1 MEPLEKRV
9 ERLEQL
15 VVQLISDKP
24 SSVQN
29 EWVDSQTFM
38 ELAGLRNKYH
48 VYDLIYEGVF
58 KDGVKNIGT
67 NKRPRYR
74 FHRTQALEHLLNRGI
89 KNPNF

>member
-24 SSVQN
+24 SSTPN

-48 VYDLIYEGVF
+48 VYDLLAEGVF

-67 NKRPRYR
+67 SKRPRYR
-74 FHRTQALEHLLNRGI
+74 FHRTHALEYLLNRGF
-89 KNPNF
+89 KSPNS